1 MTQPID
7 NPMFGDLTPTA
18 ITETYQ
24 KKHYAREY
32 RRHHA
37 FVIKNKVNGLY
48 VSRVMNAGKLTYS
61 DMPLTKATG
70 FKYKAVDHV
79 INEMYSLN
87 PNLDVEPFL
96 VYRDPK
102 TKKLCVK

>member
-1 MTQPID
+1 MIAPID

-18 ITETYQ
+18 ITETY
-24 KKHYAREY
+24 KKKWYAREN

-37 FVIKNKVNGLY
+37 FVIQNKVNELY
-48 VSRVMNAGKLTYS
+48 VSRVMAHGKLTYS
-61 DMPLTKATG
+61 DVPLSQATG
-70 FKYKAVDHV
+70 FKHKSIDHI
-79 INEMYSLN
+79 INEMLSLN
-87 PNLDVEPFL
+87 PNLDLEPFL